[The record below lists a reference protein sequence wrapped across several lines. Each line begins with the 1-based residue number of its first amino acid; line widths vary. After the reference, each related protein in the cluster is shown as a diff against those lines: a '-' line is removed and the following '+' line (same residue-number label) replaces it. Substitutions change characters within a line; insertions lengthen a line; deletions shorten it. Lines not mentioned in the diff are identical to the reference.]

1 MSLEKTATIAANPST
16 TRGLSVHLSYDPRT
30 NRIAYA
36 SGKSI
41 FLRSVDDPSKCKQYT
56 GHKAA
61 TTVATFSPSGYY
73 VASGDESG
81 IVRVWDC
88 ASDDLILKGE
98 YPILS
103 GRINAIAWDA
113 DSKRIIAVGDGKER
127 YGHCFTYDSG
137 NTVGEISGHTSQVN
151 AVAIRPCRPYRAAT
165 VSDDAGLVFYQGP
178 PFKFAQSVRGKHTNF
193 VRDVKFSPSGGHVV
207 SVGADRSIVLYEGKT
222 GQFERQISNAH
233 DGGIFAVDWC
243 DEKSFVTCS
252 ADSTVRLW
260 SVDSPKKPE
269 KTWKMGSKTTANQ
282 LLGVVRTKDY
292 VIALNLSGDLYYFD
306 DSSESAVKTVFAH
319 QKSITALSV
328 LADRVFTGSY
338 DGRILAWDSQG
349 KQGKL
354 VQGDDAHTN
363 LVVGICPVAKDRLVS
378 AAWDD
383 TVASIDASA
392 LHVSRLASLEEQP
405 IQIAASEGFFAVIT
419 ESKVAVHSSDG
430 KIACELKLAF
440 TPSAVAISK
449 SYVVVSDSA
458 TFKSHVYDKNLK
470 PASGKDL
477 KPMRGK
483 PSFAKISPDEN
494 FLAVGDSNGKIF
506 CYNLSSGELVTSR
519 WAFHTSRITSI
530 SWNEDNDHVIASSL
544 DTNLIVYSVSKP
556 VRNVK
561 AMNTHKE
568 GVSGV
573 EWIGPNRAVSVG
585 ADACL
590 KFWDV
595 VFK

>member
-1 MSLEKTATIAANPST
+1 MMPTPTW
-16 TRGLSVHLSYDPRT
+16 LSV
-30 NRIAYA
+30 
-36 SGKSI
+36 
-41 FLRSVDDPSKCKQYT
+41 
-56 GHKAA
+56 
-61 TTVATFSPSGYY
+61 
-73 VASGDESG
+73 
-81 IVRVWDC
+81 
-88 ASDDLILKGE
+88 
-98 YPILS
+98 
-103 GRINAIAWDA
+103 
-113 DSKRIIAVGDGKER
+113 
-127 YGHCFTYDSG
+127 
-137 NTVGEISGHTSQVN
+137 
-151 AVAIRPCRPYRAAT
+151 
-165 VSDDAGLVFYQGP
+165 
-178 PFKFAQSVRGKHTNF
+178 
-193 VRDVKFSPSGGHVV
+193 
-207 SVGADRSIVLYEGKT
+207 
-222 GQFERQISNAH
+222 
-233 DGGIFAVDWC
+233 
-243 DEKSFVTCS
+243 S
-252 ADSTVRLW
+252 AR
-260 SVDSPKKPE
+260 
-269 KTWKMGSKTTANQ
+269 
-282 LLGVVRTKDY
+282 R
-292 VIALNLSGDLYYFD
+292 
-306 DSSESAVKTVFAH
+306 
-319 QKSITALSV
+319 
-328 LADRVFTGSY
+328 
-338 DGRILAWDSQG
+338 
-349 KQGKL
+349 
-354 VQGDDAHTN
+354 
-363 LVVGICPVAKDRLVS
+363 
-378 AAWDD
+378 
-383 TVASIDASA
+383 
-392 LHVSRLASLEEQP
+392 SRLPPLRV
-405 IQIAASEGFFAVIT
+405 FFAVIT
-419 ESKVAVHSSDG
+419 ESKVAVYSSDG

-494 FLAVGDSNGKIF
+494 YLAVGDSNGKIF